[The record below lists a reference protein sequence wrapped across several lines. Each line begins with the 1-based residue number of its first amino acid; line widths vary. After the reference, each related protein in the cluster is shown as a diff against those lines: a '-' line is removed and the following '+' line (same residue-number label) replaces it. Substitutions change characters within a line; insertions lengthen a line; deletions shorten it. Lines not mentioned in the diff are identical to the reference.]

1 MNTSEDAL
9 GEPGER
15 SEPAAVAPLP
25 ERRAAL
31 WYALPGAVRNP
42 ELLGAYR
49 GLLSGEER
57 ARHDRFWFDR
67 DRHLFLVAWSLVR
80 TMLSAYADVEP
91 AAWRFEL
98 NRYGKPRI
106 AGPAAAPPL
115 RFNLSH
121 TRGLVACVVAPEIE
135 VGVDVEDRRR
145 DTAGI
150 DIARRYFSARE
161 VGDFERLPLD
171 RQQVA
176 FYEYWTLKEAY
187 IKAVGVGISLG
198 LGRFSF
204 ALDESGAPIG
214 DPERRPPAIS
224 FAADLDDDPGAW
236 QFAQFEP
243 TPHHAMAVAIRR
255 NDGAD
260 LPICPR
266 EVVPLVDH
274 E

>member
-1 MNTSEDAL
+1 MSASEDASRD
-9 GEPGER
+9 PGAQG
-15 SEPAAVAPLP
+15 SPIAVAPLP
-25 ERRAAL
+25 ERRADL

-49 GLLSGEER
+49 GLLSREEK

-80 TMLSAYADVEP
+80 TMLSSYADVEP
-91 AAWRFEL
+91 AAWRFAL
-98 NRYGKPRI
+98 NPYGKPRI
-106 AGPAAAPPL
+106 AGPAGAPPL

-121 TRGLVACVVAPEIE
+121 TRGLVACIVAPELD

-150 DIARRYFSARE
+150 DIARRYFAARE
-161 VGDFERLPLD
+161 VADFERLPIE

-198 LGRFSF
+198 LGRFSL

-214 DPERRPPAIS
+214 DPDRRPPAIS
-224 FAADLDDDPGAW
+224 FDVDLDDDPRAW
-236 QFAQFEP
+236 QFDQFEP

-260 LPICPR
+260 LPICLR
-266 EVVPLVDH
+266 EVVPLVDD